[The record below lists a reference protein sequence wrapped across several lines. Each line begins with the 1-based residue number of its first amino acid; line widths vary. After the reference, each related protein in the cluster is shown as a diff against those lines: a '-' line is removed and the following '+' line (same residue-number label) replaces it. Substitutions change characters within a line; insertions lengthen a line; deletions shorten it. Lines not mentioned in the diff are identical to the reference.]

1 MSEYPTKPP
10 FSYYGGKQRL
20 AARICSLLP
29 PHTVYVEPF
38 CGSAAVYF
46 KKGLPVIG
54 NSDHYREVLND
65 TDQRIVNFFRVMQDP
80 EKRAALIDRL
90 EWTVYSQDEYKLAKS
105 SGDSLDMVDSAWRWF
120 CNVNWSFANKSGAG
134 FGTKT
139 STEDS
144 ATSHYNRVQRLKL
157 YRDRFKCTTVMDEP
171 ALRVIERFDSPQTCF
186 YVDPPYPGT
195 EQGHYGGF
203 TQADFEQLI
212 DRLKQ
217 CHGAVVLSC
226 YNNPAVPSD
235 WVKHEFHA
243 VASSAGITGKNRGI
257 SEATNRD
264 KDKRI
269 ECVWI
274 KPASSPMRENLVPVA
289 KRNWEQLQF
298 NFADDPE
305 LQV

>member
-46 KKGLPVIG
+46 KKGLPIIG
-54 NSDHYREVLND
+54 NSDYYREVLND
-65 TDQRIVNFFRVMQDP
+65 TNQQIVNFFRVMQNP

-90 EWTVYSQDEYKLAKS
+90 EWTVYSQDEHKLAKS
-105 SGDSLDMVDSAWRWF
+105 NSDSLDMIDLAWRWF
-120 CNVNWSFANKSGAG
+120 CNVNLSFANKAGAG
-134 FGTKT
+134 FGTGT
-139 STEDS
+139 CSQELAST
-144 ATSHYNRVQRLKL
+144 HYNAVQRLKE
-157 YRDRFKCTTVMDEP
+157 YRDRFKCTTIMNEP
-171 ALRVIERFDSPQTCF
+171 ALKVIERFDSPQTCF

-203 TQADFEQLI
+203 TQADFETLI
-212 DRLKQ
+212 DKLKQ

-226 YNNPAVPSD
+226 YNNDYVPAD

-243 VASSAGITGKNRGI
+243 VASSANITGKNRGI

-269 ECVWI
+269 ECVWV

>member
-1 MSEYPTKPP
+1 M
-10 FSYYGGKQRL
+10 

-46 KKGLPVIG
+46 KKGLPE
-54 NSDHYREVLND
+54 NSCADHYREVLND
-65 TDQRIVNFFRVMQDP
+65 TNQQIVNFFRVMQNP
-80 EKRAALIDRL
+80 KERAALIDRL

-105 SGDSLDMVDSAWRWF
+105 SGDQLDMVDLAWRWF
-120 CNVNWSFANKSGAG
+120 CNINWSFTNKAGTG

-139 STEDS
+139 ITSES
-144 ATSHYNRVQRLKL
+144 ATTHYNAVQRLKE
-157 YRDRFKCTTVMDEP
+157 YRDRLKCTTVMNEP
-171 ALRVIERFDSPQTCF
+171 ALKAIERFDSPQTCF
-186 YVDPPYPGT
+186 YVDPPYPDVN
-195 EQGHYGGF
+195 QGHYGGF

-226 YNNPAVPSD
+226 YNNPAVPAD

-243 VASSAGITGKNRGI
+243 VATSAGITGKNRGI

-269 ECVWI
+269 ECVWV

>member
-1 MSEYPTKPP
+1 MTKPP

-54 NSDHYREVLND
+54 NSNYYREMLND
-65 TDQRIVNFFRVMQDP
+65 TNQQIVNFFRVMQSP
-80 EKRAALIDRL
+80 EERAALIDRL
-90 EWTVYSQDEYKLAKS
+90 EWTIYSQDEYKLAKS
-105 SGDSLDMVDSAWRWF
+105 SGDPLDMVDLAWRWF
-120 CNVNWSFANKSGAG
+120 CNVNWSFSTKAGAG
-134 FGTKT
+134 FGTST
-139 STEDS
+139 SGRES
-144 ATSHYNRVQRLKL
+144 ATTHYNSVQRLKE
-157 YRDRFKCTTVMDEP
+157 YRDCFKCTTVMNEP
-171 ALRVIERFDSPQTCF
+171 ALKVIERFDSPQTCF
-186 YVDPPYPGT
+186 YVDPPYPDT
-195 EQGHYGGF
+195 NQGHYGGF

-235 WVKHEFHA
+235 WAKHEFHA

-269 ECVWI
+269 ECVWV
-274 KPASSPMRENLVPVA
+274 KPASSLMRENLQPIA

-298 NFADDPE
+298 NFMDE
-305 LQV
+305 LESA

>member
-46 KKGLPVIG
+46 KKGLPIIG
-54 NSDHYREVLND
+54 NSHDYREVLND
-65 TDQRIVNFFRVMQDP
+65 TDQRIVNFFRVMQSP
-80 EKRAALIDRL
+80 EERAALIDRL
-90 EWTVYSQDEYKLAKS
+90 EWTAHSQDEHKLAKS
-105 SGDSLDMVDSAWRWF
+105 SGDPLDMVDLAWRWF
-120 CNVNWSFANKSGAG
+120 CNANWSFSNQLGAG
-134 FGTKT
+134 FSVAT
-139 STEDS
+139 SSRES
-144 ATSHYNRVQRLKL
+144 ATTHYNSVQRLKE
-157 YRDRFKCTTVMDEP
+157 YRDRFKCTTVMNEP
-171 ALRVIERFDSPQTCF
+171 ALKVIERFDSPQTCF
-186 YVDPPYPGT
+186 YVDPPYPDAN
-195 EQGHYGGF
+195 QGHYGGF

-212 DRLKQ
+212 GRLKQ

-269 ECVWI
+269 ECVWV

>member
-1 MSEYPTKPP
+1 MESKYPTKPP

-20 AARICSLLP
+20 AARICALLP

-46 KKGLPVIG
+46 KKGLPQIE
-54 NSDHYREVLND
+54 NHNNNDYREVLND
-65 TDQRIVNFFRVMQDP
+65 TDQRVVNFFRTMQDP
-80 EKRAALIDRL
+80 VLRQELIERL
-90 EWTVYSQDEYKLAKS
+90 EWTVYSQDEYRLAKQ
-105 SGDSLDMVDSAWRWF
+105 GDDAWAWF
-120 CNVNWSFANKSGAG
+120 CNVNWSFANKAGAG

-139 STEDS
+139 CTRES
-144 ATSHYNRVQRLKL
+144 ATTHYNAVQRLKE
-157 YRDRFKCTTVMDEP
+157 YRDRLKCTTVMNEP

-186 YVDPPYPGT
+186 YVDPPYPNT

-203 TQADFEQLI
+203 TQDDFEQLI

-226 YNNPAVPSD
+226 YHNDAVPAD

-257 SEATNRD
+257 SEATNRH

-269 ECVWI
+269 ECVWV
-274 KPASSPMRENLVPVA
+274 KPATSPMREKLVPIA
-289 KRNWEQLQF
+289 QRNYEQLQF
-298 NFADDPE
+298 NFMQEIEDGS
-305 LQV
+305 

>member
-1 MSEYPTKPP
+1 MDGKHPTKPP
-10 FSYYGGKQRL
+10 FSYYGGKQKL
-20 AARICSLLP
+20 AARICPLLP

-54 NSDHYREVLND
+54 NSHYYREVLND
-65 TDQRIVNFFRVMQDP
+65 TDQQIVNFFRVMQNP

-105 SGDSLDMVDSAWRWF
+105 SGDQLDMVDLAWRWF
-120 CNVNWSFANKSGAG
+120 CNVNWSFTNKPGSG
-134 FGTKT
+134 FGTGNYGRELA
-139 STEDS
+139 ST
-144 ATSHYNRVQRLKL
+144 HYNAVQRLKE
-157 YRDRFKCTTVMDEP
+157 YRDRFKCTTVMNEP
-171 ALRVIERFDSPQTCF
+171 ALKVIERFDSPQTCF

-195 EQGHYGGF
+195 NQGHYGGF
-203 TQADFEQLI
+203 TQADFEELI

-226 YNNPAVPSD
+226 YNNPAVPAD

-257 SEATNRD
+257 SEATSRD

-269 ECVWI
+269 ECVWV
-274 KPASSPMRENLVPVA
+274 KPASSPMRENLQPIA
-289 KRNWEQLQF
+289 KRNYKQLQF
-298 NFADDPE
+298 NFMGDLD
-305 LQV
+305 